1 MGAYKGIVID
11 KNDNYT
17 IYSASSNDENNNIQE
32 YLIGI
37 PNNQVEGYSLYI
49 DFPNKGSADIN
60 KEEMFNSIK
69 NIQGYSNDSGALIVR
84 PRLPE
89 YLVVR
94 NNDINDDKMYY
105 ELAISMIL
113 LCKEVFN
120 EMLSNGVKM
129 RQKVYLVS
137 DTIYEE
143 AFLNWMNTSDKMMR
157 LGVRDIFKGIKLST
171 QENIQ
176 EYDTG
181 DGTGNSLSGGPSIS
195 SEVTISKPKVKT
207 LKPSSKLGFG
217 SISGLILIVVLSLV
231 VGVSIAI
238 MMIK

>member
-1 MGAYKGIVID
+1 MGAYKEIVID

-49 DFPNKGSADIN
+49 DFPNKASTDIN

-129 RQKVYLVS
+129 RQEVYLVS

-157 LGVRDIFKGIKLST
+157 LGVRDIFKGIR
-171 QENIQ
+171 Q

-217 SISGLILIVVLSLV
+217 SISGLILIVALSLV